1 MPPSPDS
8 LHLEPEDYR
17 DPLRRLKQIYAAM
30 DRAYT
35 RVADRYGFHCNG
47 CEDNCCL
54 THFHHHTFLEFLYL
68 LKGYR
73 SLERRER
80 IDIRDKA
87 DAVCTALSHAQTGKG
102 DQPPRL
108 MCPLNSDGR
117 CRLYRKRP
125 MICRMHG
132 LPHLLRRPDGR
143 IVKGPGC
150 KDFESHCRDKAPV
163 AFDRT
168 PFYRDMARL
177 EGELRQLIGAE
188 TRIKMTVAEMI
199 LAFWCAEKIEGKDR

>member
-1 MPPSPDS
+1 MPSSPDS
-8 LHLEPEDYR
+8 LRLEPEDYL
-17 DPLRRLKQIYAAM
+17 DPLRRLKQVYAAM
-30 DRAYT
+30 DQAYT
-35 RVADRYGFHCNG
+35 HVADRYGFHCHG
-47 CEDNCCL
+47 CADNCCL

-73 SLERRER
+73 NLEKWER
-80 IDIRDKA
+80 IDIRNKA
-87 DAVCTALSHAQTGKG
+87 GAVCTALGHADFGE
-102 DQPPRL
+102 DDHRPRL

-117 CRLYRKRP
+117 CRLYRQRP

-150 KDFESHCRDKAPV
+150 TDFERRCGEKDTVS
-163 AFDRT
+163 FDRT

-177 EGELRQLIGAE
+177 EGELRRLIGGE

-199 LAFWCAEKIEGKDR
+199 LAF